1 MISHRRRESQHDIKF
16 SGQFSDARTL
26 DWRKI
31 NNYRLTGF
39 GIFNVFQDAIAFI
52 EWFALYVTLRRPLF
66 AALHFD
72 RIMDMSRTPGIGH
85 WLNRAKIVFAGR
97 TGHEPA
103 EALEVSIAVRLILVR
118 VKIEYVIVHLPD
130 LNQCIS
136 DWIAAPIQNAARK
149 VRYLAHSPCQ

>member
-1 MISHRRRESQHDIKF
+1 MISHHRRESQHDIKF
-16 SGQFSDARTL
+16 SGQLSDARTL

-103 EALEVSIAVRLILVR
+103 EALEVSITLCLILVR
-118 VKIEYVIVHLPD
+118 VEIDSVIVHLP
-130 LNQCIS
+130 NFHQCVP

-149 VRYLAHSPCQ
+149 MGDLNHC